1 MPTFRCA
8 QQYWRG
14 TAGSSKN
21 VSASN
26 ARDTVTEG
34 GWMTLVGFGWAVVG
48 QKRIAGRKSR
58 AAGAPG
64 SYCSAW
70 ASCLMEPRDP
80 QMRRKAWGKGCGA
93 LPCAAGLEA
102 ARAQVA
108 QGEADACAHRCQAL
122 SLLGKPQAPE
132 VEAHHPVL
140 CGASRSW
147 LVRLLVCI
155 SVVTR
160 AHALVPPAPAAF
172 SRSCT
177 HHRILLRPPAVP
189 TWRDRRPAL
198 DMCAPQPPS
207 GTSGSDSSSR
217 VAADTDASANVRA
230 ARSTGAQSPE
240 PDHWVP
246 SMLTG
251 EWLAG
256 MLRKNKYLNKKLD
269 DELHEM
275 ETSVGYD
282 IPGQGQIVE
291 YDPNFLS
298 KAGWMVNLRGTVF
311 SIPFIYWQFL
321 GLLSF
326 ALFYAWAAGPMPAV
340 IDVMGMQGVA
350 CTSGGGL
357 RLPILKPQTFALSLV
372 GGLLGFLL
380 SLFNSNGLDRWWKTR
395 DCLGVVIGRSVDIA
409 RMFATYIQGWDNE
422 SEKRAAWYRQQ
433 LIRWLNLAHVLVY
446 RQANNQDD
454 LEPLVDDSTYTPAR
468 QWLTREELGKQILK
482 STPYC
487 GFIS

>member
-1 MPTFRCA
+1 
-8 QQYWRG
+8 
-14 TAGSSKN
+14 
-21 VSASN
+21 
-26 ARDTVTEG
+26 
-34 GWMTLVGFGWAVVG
+34 
-48 QKRIAGRKSR
+48 
-58 AAGAPG
+58 
-64 SYCSAW
+64 
-70 ASCLMEPRDP
+70 
-80 QMRRKAWGKGCGA
+80 
-93 LPCAAGLEA
+93 
-102 ARAQVA
+102 
-108 QGEADACAHRCQAL
+108 
-122 SLLGKPQAPE
+122 
-132 VEAHHPVL
+132 
-140 CGASRSW
+140 
-147 LVRLLVCI
+147 
-155 SVVTR
+155 
-160 AHALVPPAPAAF
+160 
-172 SRSCT
+172 
-177 HHRILLRPPAVP
+177 
-189 TWRDRRPAL
+189 
-198 DMCAPQPPS
+198 
-207 GTSGSDSSSR
+207 
-217 VAADTDASANVRA
+217 
-230 ARSTGAQSPE
+230 
-240 PDHWVP
+240 VP

-256 MLRKNKYLNKKLD
+256 MLRKNKYLNKKFD

-311 SIPFIYWQFL
+311 SIDFIYWQFL

-468 QWLTREELGKQILK
+468 QWLTREELGKQFLK
-482 STPYC
+482 STPHC